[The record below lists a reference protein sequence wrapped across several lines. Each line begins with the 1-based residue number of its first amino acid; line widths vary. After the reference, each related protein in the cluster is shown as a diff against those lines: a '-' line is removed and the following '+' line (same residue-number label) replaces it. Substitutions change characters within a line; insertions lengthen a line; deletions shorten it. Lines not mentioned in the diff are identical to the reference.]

1 MRKFITLTVAAALV
15 LSMAVPV
22 FAASDV
28 TWSTDTTLTKFINA
42 YDNATVK
49 AGVTVTM
56 KEFKPDPQGLEIKK
70 SLTVEAGGTIKGGGC
85 IIFERSASCTGFDL
99 YYIAGGEEKL
109 LSVSLAEL
117 VKLFPQAD
125 YKPTFNWNSSTGHY
139 VLASVFEGDPF
150 TTPEAGGAG
159 GGNNNAENIANAL
172 KSLGLFL
179 GSDNGFE
186 LDRKPTRIEAVIMLI
201 RLLGKEAEAKAETY
215 SHPFTDVPAWAD
227 SYIGYA
233 YENSLANGTGKTTFG
248 TGDATAQMFST
259 FVLRALGYQDDTKGG
274 DDFTYAGAVDFA
286 QSRGLVSGPDMINN
300 FNRGSCV
307 KMMESALRQ
316 ALKTGDPLY
325 KKLANEGVF
334 TEEAYKA
341 AVSTLNQ

>member
-1 MRKFITLTVAAALV
+1 MRKLLTLTLAIALV
-15 LSMAVPV
+15 FSVTVPV

-28 TWSTDTTLTKFINA
+28 TWSSDTTLTKFINA
-42 YDNATVK
+42 YDNAVVK

-56 KEFKPDPQGLEIKK
+56 KEMKPDPQGLEIKK
-70 SLTVEAGGTIKGGGC
+70 SLTVEAGGTIRGGGC

-99 YYIAGGEEKL
+99 YYIAGGSEKIL
-109 LSVSLAEL
+109 PVGIAEL
-117 VKLFPQAD
+117 VKLFPTSD
-125 YKPTFNWNSSTGHY
+125 YRPTFNWNASTGHY

-150 TTPEAGGAG
+150 DTPEAGGAG
-159 GGNNNAENIANAL
+159 GSNNAENCANAL

-186 LDRKPTRIEAVIMLI
+186 LDRKPTRVEAVIMLI
-201 RLLGKEAEAKAETY
+201 RLLGKEAEAKSGTY

-227 SYIGYA
+227 NYVGYA

-248 TGDATAQMFST
+248 TEDATAQMFAT

-274 DDFTYAGAVDFA
+274 TDFTYAGAVDFA

-325 KKLANEGVF
+325 KKLAGEGVF

-341 AVSTLNQ
+341 AMSTLNQ